1 MVRFAL
7 TRTSC
12 NAYPVTAAA
21 LSRVMCSTTLEV
33 GSDGAPPTEF
43 RIFKAGV
50 NETSKGTSVFD
61 AKAAADVMKHYAQKG
76 VDMMIDLEHES
87 ADEPIRADSR
97 DARGWFKLEL
107 RNGELWAVDVT
118 WTPDG
123 ARRLAEKTQRYISP
137 LFYERKDDQRVA
149 WLVNV
154 ALVGDPATYGAAPL
168 VAASEG
174 KTPLTG
180 AQRAACYAVVQRA
193 YTQKQGCRMLT
204 PEMVKK
210 ILDTI
215 AADDGKAAIAL
226 LGEVVAAEA
235 AGGAAEA
242 AEPDNA
248 PGAAGADPLAASAD
262 PAKPNPAD
270 PNAKALA
277 EVRKELDEL
286 KALTTRVNASALE
299 SELTERRGL
308 VADLVKLGVEL
319 PGHAWLERTKETDP
333 LTPCKRLS
341 DEPIAGL
348 RARVA
353 ELRTAR
359 GLAPVRAHEAPIP
372 SASADVDGGRTF
384 TTAHGVVKVSA
395 SEIKN
400 CEAAGAKLEAYAENK
415 AIREAAR
422 TKVQK

>member
-1 MVRFAL
+1 
-7 TRTSC
+7 
-12 NAYPVTAAA
+12 
-21 LSRVMCSTTLEV
+21 MCSTALEV
-33 GSDGAPPTEF
+33 GADGAPPTEF
-43 RIFKAGV
+43 RIFKAGA
-50 NETSKGTSVFD
+50 NETSKGTAVFD
-61 AKAAADVMKHYAQKG
+61 DKAAADVMKRYAQKG

-87 ADEPIRADSR
+87 ADEPIRPDSR
-97 DARGWFKLEL
+97 DARGWFNLEM
-107 RNGELWAVDVT
+107 RNGELWAVNVR
-118 WTPDG
+118 WTSDG

-137 LFYERKDDQRVA
+137 LFYERKEDGRVA

-180 AQRAACYAVVQRA
+180 VLREACYAVVQRA
-193 YTQKQGCRMLT
+193 HTQKQGHRMLT
-204 PEMVKK
+204 PELIKK

-235 AGGAAEA
+235 AGGAAETPA
-242 AEPDNA
+242 ADP
-248 PGAAGADPLAASAD
+248 AAASADPLAASAD
-262 PAKPNPAD
+262 PAKPNPEDEA
-270 PNAKALA
+270 AKALA
-277 EVRKELDEL
+277 EVRKEFAEL

-299 SELTERRGL
+299 SELTERRTL

-319 PGHAWLERTKETDP
+319 PGDAWLERAKDTDA
-333 LTPCKRLS
+333 LMPCKRLS

-353 ELRTAR
+353 GLRTAR
-359 GLAPVRAHEAPIP
+359 GLAPVRAHEAP
-372 SASADVDGGRTF
+372 SAGDGAGDGGRTF
-384 TTAHGVVKVSA
+384 HTAHGVVKISA

-400 CEAAGAKLEAYAENK
+400 CEASGAKLEAYAENK